1 MNTLYKLKH
10 KATGLFVSPSKN
22 GVFSLGIKG
31 HSFFEDPTKT
41 FNSISTPY
49 SEIAIS
55 EFELVTI
62 SIKSQKERRA
72 NKKIEEYV
80 SKYKNTNLYD
90 EVLKAVEFGY
100 NVNTLYK

>member
-10 KATGLFVSPSKN
+10 KSTGLYVSASKN
-22 GVFSLGIKG
+22 NIFSLGTKG
-31 HSFFEDPTKT
+31 FSFLEDPTKT

-62 SIKSQKERRA
+62 SIKAQKEKIA
-72 NKKIEEYV
+72 QKKIEEYV
-80 SKYKNTNLYD
+80 QKYKDTNLYD

-100 NVNTLYK
+100 NVNNN